1 MALSEEERH
10 RALGEAGRKGGAIGG
25 KATGQSKNRMK
36 HLTPEQRSERMKA
49 VRRGKKTDGEV

>member
-1 MALSEEERH
+1 MTERDYV
-10 RALGEAGRKGGAIGG
+10 AMGRKGGKKGGPIGG

-49 VRRGKKTDGEV
+49 VRRGKKANGEV

>member
-1 MALSEEERH
+1 MTDRDYA
-10 RALGEAGRKGGAIGG
+10 AMGRKGGKKGGPIGG

-49 VRRGKKTDGEV
+49 VRRGKKANGEV